1 MRASGNELLQA
12 PYNAAFQTNLD
23 PMWMC
28 AGFRENILDDAIKS
42 GDLRHTL
49 PLVSDLETDLQVPDE
64 SFEGRVNRDIGR
76 PDHSTV
82 IHLTNLS

>member
-1 MRASGNELLQA
+1 MRASGNELFQA

-23 PMWMC
+23 PMRMC
-28 AGFRENILDDAIKS
+28 GGFRENILDDAIKS

-49 PLVSDLETDLQVPDE
+49 PLVSDLETDLQFSDE

-76 PDHSTV
+76 DHSTV
-82 IHLTNLS
+82 VHLTNLS